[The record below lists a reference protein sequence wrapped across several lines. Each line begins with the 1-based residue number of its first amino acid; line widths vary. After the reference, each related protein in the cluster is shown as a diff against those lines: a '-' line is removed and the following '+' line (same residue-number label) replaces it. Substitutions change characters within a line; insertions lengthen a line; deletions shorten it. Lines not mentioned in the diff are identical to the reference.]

1 MASVRGDVRLNDYM
15 SRSLNLMNQALKM
28 TVNEMNNL
36 SKATGSKVDTTGLDK
51 IASKLIKI
59 DTEISSAV
67 EEQENLNKKVKE
79 TTAGYTGLGNVIK
92 TAIGALGIKKLV
104 DLSDTN
110 TQVTARLKIMSG
122 GSDEQVAALQDQ
134 IYASAQRSRADYFAT
149 ADVVSKLGM
158 RAKGTFGNTNE
169 IIQFSENLNKMFVI
183 AGASQA
189 EMSSA
194 SLQLTQALGSGVLRG
209 EELNAVFEA
218 APNIVQTIADYMDV
232 PIGKI
237 RELASEG
244 KITSEVIKNAMLN
257 EETINKI
264 NSEFDNMPMTWGQVW
279 TMTVNKII
287 QISQPLLNFIS
298 LLADN
303 WSTIEPIVLGV
314 ATAVG
319 LYAGALLLFNVQQGI
334 SNGLKTLGVISAVAH
349 GAAITAEMTATT
361 GMTAA
366 QIGFNAALY
375 ACPLTWIV
383 IAVIAII
390 AIIYAVVAAINKVKG
405 TTISATGVIMGA
417 VYTVGAFLWN
427 TVLGLIDLILGAVN
441 YIANPWIA
449 FANFFGNLF
458 NDPIGSIIHLFGDLA
473 DNVLGVVETIAKAI
487 DKVFGTNL
495 AGTVQ
500 EWRSGLN
507 SMVETA
513 ANKYGNGS
521 YEKVM
526 DNLDLSSESL
536 GLSRWEYGDAWNKGY
551 AMGENIDSK
560 VSGLFNGELGEGLD
574 IGNVANVEN
583 VEGEVNVASEDLKL
597 LRELAEQQYIQ
608 NYISNAPVQYI
619 TTGDIHENADID
631 YLIDGVRENLSE
643 AINTSMEGVPVG

>member
-1 MASVRGDVRLNDYM
+1 
-15 SRSLNLMNQALKM
+15 
-28 TVNEMNNL
+28 
-36 SKATGSKVDTTGLDK
+36 
-51 IASKLIKI
+51 
-59 DTEISSAV
+59 
-67 EEQENLNKKVKE
+67 
-79 TTAGYTGLGNVIK
+79 
-92 TAIGALGIKKLV
+92 
-104 DLSDTN
+104 
-110 TQVTARLKIMSG
+110 
-122 GSDEQVAALQDQ
+122 
-134 IYASAQRSRADYFAT
+134 
-149 ADVVSKLGM
+149 
-158 RAKGTFGNTNE
+158 
-169 IIQFSENLNKMFVI
+169 MFVI

>member
-28 TVNEMNNL
+28 TVSEMNNL

-59 DTEISSAV
+59 DTEISNAV

-92 TAIGALGIKKLV
+92 TAIGALGVKKLV

-122 GSDEQVAALQDQ
+122 GNDEQVSALQDQ

-287 QISQPLLNFIS
+287 EISQPLLNFIS

-427 TVLGLIDLILGAVN
+427 TVLGLIDLVLGAVN

-536 GLSRWEYGDAWNKGY
+536 GLSRWEYGDAWKKGY

>member
-1 MASVRGDVRLNDYM
+1 MASVRGDIRLNDYM
-15 SRSLNLMNQALKM
+15 SRNLNLMNQALKM

>member
-28 TVNEMNNL
+28 TVSEMNNL

-59 DTEISSAV
+59 DTEISNAV

-92 TAIGALGIKKLV
+92 TAIGALGVKKLV

-122 GSDEQVAALQDQ
+122 GNDEQVSALQDQ

-244 KITSEVIKNAMLN
+244 KITSEVIKNAILN
-257 EETINKI
+257 KETINKI

-390 AIIYAVVAAINKVKG
+390 AIIYAVVAAINKVKR

-427 TVLGLIDLILGAVN
+427 TVLGLIDLVLGAVN

-551 AMGENIDSK
+551 AMGEKIDSK
-560 VSGLFNGELGEGLD
+560 VSGIFNGGLGEGLD